1 MSRRS
6 LLLVAFSFASLT
18 LAACSDVTA
27 PTPSG
32 RNQLAPSGQVNHDV
46 CPGGY
51 STSSGRTC

>member
-27 PTPSG
+27 PTSSAK
-32 RNQLAPSGQVNHDV
+32 NQVAPSGQVNRDM
-46 CPGGY
+46 CTGG
-51 STSSGRTC
+51 TLGSSGRC